1 MLLFALSLAL
11 LLPVSPPLSVDDSIT
26 LTFTILND
34 DQNKSFSLSE
44 GEMVLNPPTDFIQ
57 RDNAKLNGWYTDASL
72 DSFYNFS
79 NPILTNTT
87 VYARWDYLNPA
98 ISLASLYQSMAG
110 DRFESKTMVLSF
122 PLYEPLRVNVRYQWQ
137 AAPQYSDDF
146 DNIGGANSPE
156 FSPFRNGT
164 FRYRIRYR
172 IPITNPTGFVT
183 DTISYYSQPVTITI
197 YGQQS
202 QVALYI
208 VTGLMLL
215 LGMVLFLRWKR
226 PVYYDVAGG
235 RPISPNRYR
244 VGEDISLQPKASK
257 PGHRFLGWYMDD
269 EHQQPFEGIRMPM
282 KAVRLYAKFKKTKTN
297 R

>member
-11 LLPVSPPLSVDDSIT
+11 ILPVSPPLSMDDSIT
-26 LTFTILND
+26 MNFVILND
-34 DQNKSFSLSE
+34 DQSKSFSLSE
-44 GEMVLNPPTDFIQ
+44 GDIFLGPPTDFIL
-57 RDNAKLNGWYTDASL
+57 RDNVKLNGWYTDASL
-72 DSFYNFS
+72 SFFYNFT
-79 NPILTNTT
+79 NPILVDTT

-98 ISLASLYQSMAG
+98 ISFASLSQSIEG
-110 DRFESKTMVLSF
+110 NVFESNTMVLSF
-122 PLYEPLRVNVRYQWQ
+122 PLYEPLRANVRYQWQ
-137 AAPQYSDDF
+137 AAPQLSDDF

-164 FRYRIRYR
+164 FQYRIRYR

-183 DTISYYSQPVTITI
+183 DTISYYSEPVTITI

-202 QVALYI
+202 QVGLYI
-208 VTGLMLL
+208 VGGLMLL

-235 RPISPNRYR
+235 TAIRPNRFR
-244 VGEDISLQPKASK
+244 VGEDISVQPKARK

-269 EHQQPFEGIRMPM
+269 QQQHPFEGMRMPM

>member
-44 GEMVLNPPTDFIQ
+44 GEMVLNPPTDFIE

>member
-1 MLLFALSLAL
+1 MLFLALSLAL
-11 LLPVSPPLSVDDSIT
+11 ILPVAPPVSVDDSIT

-34 DQNKSFSLSE
+34 DQTRSFALSE
-44 GEMVLNPPTDFIQ
+44 GEMFLSPPSDFIL
-57 RDNAKLNGWYTDASL
+57 RDNAKLNGWYSDASL
-72 DSFYNFS
+72 NSFYNFT
-79 NPILTNTT
+79 NPIVNDTT

-98 ISLASLYQSMAG
+98 ISFATLYQSMEG

-137 AAPQYSDDF
+137 AAPQFSDDF
-146 DNIGGANSPE
+146 ENIGGANTSE

-172 IPITNPTGFVT
+172 VPITNSVGTVT
-183 DTISYYSQPVTITI
+183 DTISYFSQPVTITI

-202 QVALYI
+202 QLALYI
-208 VTGLMLL
+208 VGGLMLL

-235 RPISPNRYR
+235 TPISPNRFR
-244 VGEDISLQPKASK
+244 VGEDISVQPKASK
-257 PGHRFLGWYMDD
+257 PGHRFLGWYMD
-269 EHQQPFEGIRMPM
+269 EQQQHPFEGIRMPM

>member
-1 MLLFALSLAL
+1 MLFLALSLAL
-11 LLPVSPPLSVDDSIT
+11 ILPVAPPVSVDDSIT

-34 DQNKSFSLSE
+34 DQTKSFTLSE
-44 GEMVLNPPTDFIQ
+44 GDFFLNPPTDFIL
-57 RDNAKLNGWYTDASL
+57 RDNAKLNGWYSDASL
-72 DSFYNFS
+72 NSFYNFT
-79 NPILTNTT
+79 NPIVNDTT

-98 ISLASLYQSMAG
+98 ISFATLYQSMEG

-137 AAPQYSDDF
+137 AAPQFSDDF
-146 DNIGGANSPE
+146 ENIGGANASE

-172 IPITNPTGFVT
+172 VPITNSVGTVT
-183 DTISYYSQPVTITI
+183 DTISYFSQPVTITI

-202 QVALYI
+202 QLALYI
-208 VTGLMLL
+208 IGGLMVL

-235 RPISPNRYR
+235 TPISPNRFR
-244 VGEDISLQPKASK
+244 VGEDISVQPKASK
-257 PGHRFLGWYMDD
+257 PGHRFLGWYMD
-269 EHQQPFEGIRMPM
+269 EQQQHPFEGIRMPM

>member
-164 FRYRIRYR
+164 FQYRIRYR

-183 DTISYYSQPVTITI
+183 DTISYYSEPVTITI

-202 QVALYI
+202 QVGLYI
-208 VTGLMLL
+208 VGGLMLL

-235 RPISPNRYR
+235 RAIRPNRFR
-244 VGEDISLQPKASK
+244 VGEDISVQPKASK
-257 PGHRFLGWYMDD
+257 PGYRFLGWYTDD
-269 EHQQPFEGIRMPM
+269 QQQHPFEGMRMPM

>member
-1 MLLFALSLAL
+1 MLVLALSLAL
-11 LLPVSPPLSVDDSIT
+11 ILPVAPPVSVDDSIT

-34 DQNKSFSLSE
+34 DQTKSFTLSE
-44 GEMVLNPPTDFIQ
+44 GDFFLNPPTDFIF
-57 RDNAKLNGWYTDASL
+57 RDNAKLNGWYSDPSL
-72 DSFYNFS
+72 NSFYNFT
-79 NPILTNTT
+79 NPIVTDTT
-87 VYARWDYLNPA
+87 VYARWDYLNPT
-98 ISLASLYQSMAG
+98 ISFATLYQSMEG

-137 AAPQYSDDF
+137 AAPQFSDDF
-146 DNIGGANSPE
+146 ENIGGANASE

-172 IPITNPTGFVT
+172 VPITNSVGTVT
-183 DTISYYSQPVTITI
+183 DTISYFSQPVTITI

-202 QVALYI
+202 QLALYI
-208 VTGLMLL
+208 IGGLMLL

-235 RPISPNRYR
+235 APINPNRFR
-244 VGEDISLQPKASK
+244 VGEDISVQPKASK
-257 PGHRFLGWYMDD
+257 PGHRFLGWYMD
-269 EHQQPFEGIRMPM
+269 EQQQHPFEGIRMPM

>member
-1 MLLFALSLAL
+1 MLLLALSLAL
-11 LLPVSPPLSVDDSIT
+11 ILPVAPPVSVDDSII

-34 DQNKSFSLSE
+34 DQTKSFTLSE
-44 GEMVLNPPTDFIQ
+44 GDFFLNPPTDFIL
-57 RDNAKLNGWYTDASL
+57 RDNAKLNGWYSDESL
-72 DSFYNFS
+72 NSFYSFT
-79 NPILTNTT
+79 NPIVNNTT
-87 VYARWDYLNPA
+87 VYARWDYLNPT
-98 ISLASLYQSMAG
+98 ISFASLYQSMEG

-137 AAPQYSDDF
+137 AAPQFSDDF
-146 DNIGGANSPE
+146 ENIGGAKASE

-172 IPITNPTGFVT
+172 VPITNSVGTVT
-183 DTISYYSQPVTITI
+183 DTISYFSQPVTITI

-202 QVALYI
+202 QLALYI
-208 VTGLMLL
+208 VGGLMLL
-215 LGMVLFLRWKR
+215 LGVVLFLRWKR

-235 RPISPNRYR
+235 TPINPNRFR
-244 VGEDISLQPKASK
+244 VGEDISVQPKASK
-257 PGHRFLGWYMDD
+257 PGHRFLGWYMD
-269 EHQQPFEGIRMPM
+269 EQQQHPFEGIRMPM

>member
-1 MLLFALSLAL
+1 MLVFALSLAL
-11 LLPVSPPLSVDDSIT
+11 ILPVAPPVSINDSVT
-26 LTFTILND
+26 LTFIILND
-34 DQNKSFSLSE
+34 DQTQTYTLNKGGTFLD
-44 GEMVLNPPTDFIQ
+44 PPIDFIQ
-57 RDNAKLNGWYTDASL
+57 RDNAKLNGWYNNPL
-72 DSFYNFS
+72 LNSFYNFS
-79 NPILTNTT
+79 NPIFDDTT
-87 VYARWDYLNPA
+87 VYGRWDYLNPA
-98 ISLASLYQSMAG
+98 ISLASLYQSIEG

-137 AAPQYSDDF
+137 AAPQFSDDF
-146 DNIGGANSPE
+146 ENIGGANASE

-172 IPITNPTGFVT
+172 VPIKNSIGTVT
-183 DTISYYSQPVTITI
+183 DTISYFSQPVTITI

-208 VTGLMLL
+208 VGGLMLL
-215 LGMVLFLRWKR
+215 LGLVLFLRWKR

-235 RPISPNRYR
+235 TTIHPNRFR

-257 PGHRFLGWYMDD
+257 PGHRFLGWYMDN
-269 EHQQPFEGIRMPM
+269 HYQQPFEGTRMPM

>member
-137 AAPQYSDDF
+137 AAPQFSDDF

>member
-1 MLLFALSLAL
+1 MLFLALSLAL
-11 LLPVSPPLSVDDSIT
+11 ILPVAPPVSVDDSIT

-34 DQNKSFSLSE
+34 DQTRSFALSE
-44 GEMVLNPPTDFIQ
+44 GEMFLSPPSDFIL
-57 RDNAKLNGWYTDASL
+57 RDNAKLNGWYSDASL
-72 DSFYNFS
+72 NSFYNFT
-79 NPILTNTT
+79 NPVVNDTT

-98 ISLASLYQSMAG
+98 ISFATLYQSMEG

-137 AAPQYSDDF
+137 AAPQFSDDF
-146 DNIGGANSPE
+146 ENIGGANTSE

-172 IPITNPTGFVT
+172 VPITNSVGTVT
-183 DTISYYSQPVTITI
+183 DTISYFSQPVTITI

-202 QVALYI
+202 QLALYI
-208 VTGLMLL
+208 VGGLMLL

-235 RPISPNRYR
+235 TPISPNRFR
-244 VGEDISLQPKASK
+244 VGEDISVQPKASK
-257 PGHRFLGWYMDD
+257 PGHRFLGWYMD
-269 EHQQPFEGIRMPM
+269 EQQQHPFEGIRMPM

>member
-1 MLLFALSLAL
+1 MLWFALAVALSL
-11 LLPVSPPLSVDDSIT
+11 PINPT
-26 LTFTILND
+26 LAVNDTFTITFTILND
-34 DQNKSFSLSE
+34 DQIKTFTVNE
-44 GEMVLNPPTDFIQ
+44 GDVFLNPPTDFLL
-57 RDNAKLNGWYTDASL
+57 RDNAQLNGWYKEPTL
-72 DSFYNFS
+72 DSFHNFT
-79 NPILTNTT
+79 NPITQDTI

-98 ISLASLYQSMAG
+98 ISLASLYQSLEG
-110 DRFESKTMVLSF
+110 NRFESKTMVLSF
-122 PLYEPLRVNVRYQWQ
+122 PLYEPLRINVRYQWQ
-137 AAPQYSDDF
+137 AAPQFSDDF
-146 DNIGGANSPE
+146 DNIGGANASE

-172 IPITNPTGFVT
+172 IPITNLNGTVT

-202 QVALYI
+202 QVAYYI
-208 VTGLMLL
+208 VGGLLLL
-215 LGMVLFLRWKR
+215 LGMVLFIRWKR

-235 RPISPNRYR
+235 KPINPGRFR

-257 PGHRFLGWYMDD
+257 PGHRFLGWSLDKD
-269 EHQQPFEGIRMPM
+269 HQRPFEGIRMPM

>member
-1 MLLFALSLAL
+1 VAP
-11 LLPVSPPLSVDDSIT
+11 PVSVDDSIT

-34 DQNKSFSLSE
+34 DQTKSFTLSE
-44 GEMVLNPPTDFIQ
+44 GDFFLNPPTDFIL
-57 RDNAKLNGWYTDASL
+57 RDNAKLNGWYSDSSL
-72 DSFYNFS
+72 NSFYNFT
-79 NPILTNTT
+79 NPIVTDTT
-87 VYARWDYLNPA
+87 VYARWDYLNPT
-98 ISLASLYQSMAG
+98 ISFASLYQSMEG

-137 AAPQYSDDF
+137 AAPQFSDDF
-146 DNIGGANSPE
+146 ENIGGANASE

-172 IPITNPTGFVT
+172 VPITNSVGTVT
-183 DTISYYSQPVTITI
+183 DTISYFSQPVTITI

-202 QVALYI
+202 QLALYI
-208 VTGLMLL
+208 IGGLMLL

-235 RPISPNRYR
+235 TPISPNRFR
-244 VGEDISLQPKASK
+244 VGEDISVQPKASK
-257 PGHRFLGWYMDD
+257 PGHRFLGWYMD
-269 EHQQPFEGIRMPM
+269 EQQQHPFEGIRMPM

>member
-1 MLLFALSLAL
+1 MLFLALSLAL
-11 LLPVSPPLSVDDSIT
+11 ILPVAPPVSVDDSIT

-34 DQNKSFSLSE
+34 DQTKSFTLSE
-44 GEMVLNPPTDFIQ
+44 GDFFLNPPTDFIF
-57 RDNAKLNGWYTDASL
+57 RDNAKLNGWYSDASL
-72 DSFYNFS
+72 NSFYNFT
-79 NPILTNTT
+79 NPIVTDTT

-98 ISLASLYQSMAG
+98 ISFASLYQSMEG

-137 AAPQYSDDF
+137 AAPQFSDDF
-146 DNIGGANSPE
+146 ENIGGANASE

-172 IPITNPTGFVT
+172 VPITNSVGTVT
-183 DTISYYSQPVTITI
+183 DTISYFSQPVTITI

-202 QVALYI
+202 QLALYI
-208 VTGLMLL
+208 IGGLMLL

-235 RPISPNRYR
+235 TPISPNRFR
-244 VGEDISLQPKASK
+244 VGEDISVQPKASK
-257 PGHRFLGWYMDD
+257 PGHRFLGWYMD
-269 EHQQPFEGIRMPM
+269 EQQQHPFEGIRMPM